1 MPLNSETSSF
11 QRGSAKDSLLLF
23 VVYRCFL
30 FRLVCWFKKIW
41 APTWN
46 SSLVLSWCWRVL
58 AFDETTNNISKHT
71 KTHRQKKHTVSKKG
85 RSTSRLMRSIFPLVG
100 LKASSGFSAVIRA
113 AKQWTWQAVGEL
125 QKSTRW
131 MKGIYICRSNK
142 IAAFGQ
148 IPKFNEIYKSAFHV
162 MFKIK
167 ERNEFT
173 QGLKSFPC
181 PFNFSRRDDGMNFK
195 MHLGSALLA
204 SVWFRCTCK
213 CNKTDLSR
221 MLDESVSRINQ
232 YWLTLPQNFVCKNLF
247 KPVAVPIW
255 DVRHRVVAAGGDR
268 GIKHTPPTSAIP
280 DFTFKIGNES
290 LTIKAN
296 WATIYLVQLWF
307 SNPSL

>member
-1 MPLNSETSSF
+1 MRQQTTSPNTQKLTVKKNTQFPRKEGRQVAWCVRSFRWWVWKHHPDSRRWYGQLSNEPDKPLVNCRNR
-11 QRGSAKDSLLLF
+11 QGG
-23 VVYRCFL
+23 
-30 FRLVCWFKKIW
+30 
-41 APTWN
+41 
-46 SSLVLSWCWRVL
+46 WRV
-58 AFDETTNNISKHT
+58 S
-71 KTHRQKKHTVSKKG
+71 
-85 RSTSRLMRSIFPLVG
+85 
-100 LKASSGFSAVIRA
+100 
-113 AKQWTWQAVGEL
+113 
-125 QKSTRW
+125 
-131 MKGIYICRSNK
+131 ICRSNK
-142 IAAFGQ
+142 ICSFWP